1 MSFCSSPWVNNAG
14 KPFTIN
20 VLPPGLKNLLIIMV
34 LVSFAQVALPKTGF
48 DVETLY
54 LFYPDS
60 ENFRIWQL
68 ITHIFCHGGIGHLL
82 FNGLALFSF
91 GAIVEY
97 RLGVSRF
104 LQLFFISAL
113 GAVLVHF
120 SQMAYTLF
128 THTETIF
135 PNYARTQR
143 VKFRFYR
150 KIIGKR
156 LIWQVKKAT
165 GI

>member
-1 MSFCSSPWVNNAG
+1 MIAQ
-14 KPFTIN
+14 
-20 VLPPGLKNLLIIMV
+20 LPPGLKNLLIIMV

-68 ITHIFCHGGIGHLL
+68 VTHIFCHGGISHLL

-97 RLGVSRF
+97 RLGVSKF
-104 LQLFFISAL
+104 LQLFFIM
-113 GAVLVHF
+113 AV
-120 SQMAYTLF
+120 
-128 THTETIF
+128 
-135 PNYARTQR
+135 
-143 VKFRFYR
+143 
-150 KIIGKR
+150 
-156 LIWQVKKAT
+156 
-165 GI
+165 